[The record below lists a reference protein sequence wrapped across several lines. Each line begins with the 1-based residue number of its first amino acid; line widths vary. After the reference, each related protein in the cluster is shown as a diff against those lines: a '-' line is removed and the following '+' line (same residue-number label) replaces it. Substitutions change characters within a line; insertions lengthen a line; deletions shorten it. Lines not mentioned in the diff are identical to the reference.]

1 MPSSRGVRPPPL
13 RSTPAALLVPLL
25 LLLLIGRPGSKAAA
39 AACVNDAGWRGSQAG
54 VNAGQSCSSFSRYA
68 PQRTKK
74 NFCVKKGKHNEE
86 YSACPLACKQAK
98 LPNCCDNGK
107 ATGGLAAKRT
117 CAGTPVV
124 APVGISCDPVGYT
137 GVAGRC
143 KCDTG
148 FSGSVRYDDGKVPN
162 GCTANGPTPAGGTSK
177 RRERIHPL

>member
-1 MPSSRGVRPPPL
+1 MSSPRGARAPSLRP
-13 RSTPAALLVPLL
+13 TPAALLLPLL
-25 LLLLIGRPGSKAAA
+25 LLLLIGRPGSNVAA

-107 ATGGLAAKRT
+107 ATGGLAKKRT
-117 CAGTPVV
+117 CAG
-124 APVGISCDPVGYT
+124 APVDTSGDISCDPVGYT

-148 FSGSVRYDDGKVPN
+148 FSGSVVYNDGKVA
-162 GCTANGPTPAGGTSK
+162 GCTASGPTPAGGTST
-177 RRERIHPL
+177 RRESIHPL